1 MASESKEVMLEEVA
15 AAAPPPVVIAR
26 KGPPRFAKPVGVK
39 ISRGPL
45 PSDFEERLESLVPA
59 IAEPDG
65 VERVVDRT
73 GKPSRTER
81 KETSM
86 FETAE
91 AQMEAERRQKE
102 AGEAGVVVAKPLM
115 ALPESLQQL
124 GDHVH
129 EAEQHDK
136 SSIRPPYYKLPT
148 RRDFKQFVVQV
159 FKDYRLPEPSEII
172 DPDACKKAT
181 DMTSKDV
188 KTFNYQSFVR
198 DFMQKASPYRG
209 ILVYHGLGSGKTC
222 TSIASMETLF
232 VNNQRPVYIMTPAS
246 LSANYKDEITKCG
259 PYIFR
264 TDNHWVWVP
273 VPNPR
278 TESPER
284 KLLESVGIPAS
295 LVIRNKGAWL
305 PDPKKVSNFVK
316 LSRDQQTQIKA
327 QIMAHID
334 NRFVFINYNGITKQV
349 FKDMIACKDLKQ
361 DPANPG
367 KTLLQRSF
375 DGATIVIDEVHNLI
389 RNINNSDLETIYK
402 DEPRDLATYIPK
414 MCAGGQSYRVSY
426 TLYRMLCNAVGA
438 KVIALSATPIIN
450 FPQEVA
456 ILANLLGGDIR
467 MAHIACAGM
476 DKKAELEAM
485 LSKHPEVEYA
495 KVSTNSAS
503 SSTIVDV
510 TPVPSGFR
518 KVQDPASGAFRG
530 YVRSTRLAG
539 VEGEIERERN
549 IEGWALRVAN
559 DIRKI
564 TAVQDKDIRVR
575 STNRLPDI
583 PKEFVDTFV
592 DTENLVVK
600 ESTKNVLMGR
610 LSGLISYYK
619 GGKREYMAEEI
630 NHTVMLDMSEN
641 QYAKYTVQRV
651 AEIKREKQQQKKTR
665 YDRMKENVNST
676 FKIFSRA
683 ACNFAFPDG
692 IDRPI
697 PADEETWGALLTG
710 EKQVTATAAESGA
723 EAVVDSEEGAVEEV
737 AQVADIARSP
747 TVTSYTE
754 ALTTV
759 VATMRARGSEFFS
772 KEQLV
777 NLSPKFQA
785 VIDRLDSCKGPA
797 LVYSNFKTLEGV
809 GLFGVALEVQKG
821 YKKLDIVKSGAKW
834 VLSPETLASGA
845 ATPRYIMYT
854 GDEDR
859 EKRNI
864 LLAIF
869 NGKWAKVPS
878 ELAESVRTKFG
889 AENNIAGTIAR
900 VIMITQSGAEGI
912 SLANVRQ
919 VHIMEPYW
927 NYVRLE
933 QVKGRAVR
941 ICSHMDLPPEE
952 RNVDIFTYIMKF
964 SDARIQSRTI
974 DETLE
979 RMDDG
984 KTTDQQIYEL
994 MTDKKKIADSILNV
1008 MQSSAVDC
1016 ELNKGENGSVSC
1028 YTFAGAASNKPIFH
1042 PILKDDLETSAAEIQ
1057 AVRR

>member
-1 MASESKEVMLEEVA
+1 MLEEEV
-15 AAAPPPVVIAR
+15 PPPR

-45 PSDFEERLESLVPA
+45 PTAFEESVVPE
-59 IAEPDG
+59 IRPG
-65 VERVVDRT
+65 VERPPVERIAGPRKPRQPGEPAEFEFMEPAAESKVPTAAPEDE
-73 GKPSRTER
+73 GKPV
-81 KETSM
+81 
-86 FETAE
+86 
-91 AQMEAERRQKE
+91 Q
-102 AGEAGVVVAKPLM
+102 
-115 ALPESLQQL
+115 ALPEPLQEL
-124 GDHVH
+124 SAHVH
-129 EAEQHDK
+129 EAEQQDK
-136 SSIRPPYYKLPT
+136 SQIRPPYYKLPT
-148 RRDFKQFVVQV
+148 RRDFKQFIIQV

-172 DPDACKKAT
+172 DPDACKKAGV
-181 DMTSKDV
+181 TSKDV

-264 TDNHWVWVP
+264 TENHWTWVP

-278 TESPER
+278 VQSAER
-284 KLLESVGIPAS
+284 KLLESVGIPAA

-305 PDPKKVSNFVK
+305 PDPKKVANFNK
-316 LSRDQQTQIKA
+316 LPREHQTQIKD
-327 QIMAHID
+327 QIKAHID
-334 NRFVFINYNGITKQV
+334 TRFTFINYNGITKQA
-349 FKDMIACKDLKQ
+349 FRDLFACKGAD
-361 DPANPG
+361 DGRRA
-367 KTLLQRSF
+367 F

-389 RNINNSDLETIYK
+389 RNINNADLETTYK
-402 DEPRDLATYIPK
+402 DEPRDLATYVPK

-438 KVIALSATPIIN
+438 KVVALSATPIIN

-456 ILANLLGGDIR
+456 ILANMLGGDIR
-467 MAHIACAGM
+467 MAQIPCPGL

-485 LSKHPEVEYA
+485 LNKHPEVEYV
-495 KVSTNSAS
+495 KVSTNTAS
-503 SSTIVDV
+503 NSTIVEV

-539 VEGEIERERN
+539 VDGEIERERN
-549 IEGWALRVAN
+549 IEGWALRVAA

-564 TAVQDKDIRVR
+564 VAAVQDKDIRVR
-575 STNRLPDI
+575 SVTRLPDI
-583 PKEFVDTFV
+583 PKEFVDTFI

-600 ESTKNVLMGR
+600 EDRKNVLMGR

-641 QYAKYTVQRV
+641 QYAKYTVQRIE
-651 AEIKREKQQQKKTR
+651 EIRREKQQQKKTR
-665 YDRMKENVNST
+665 YDRIKETVNST

-683 ACNFAFPDG
+683 CCNFAFPDG
-692 IDRPI
+692 IDRPV
-697 PADEETWGALLTG
+697 PSDEETWGALLTG
-710 EKQVTATAAESGA
+710 EKPVTAAAAESGA
-723 EAVVDSEEGAVEEV
+723 EAVVDSEDGPVEEV
-737 AQVADIARSP
+737 AQVADIAKSP
-747 TVTSYTE
+747 TVKSYTD
-754 ALTTV
+754 ALTAV
-759 VATMRARGSEFFS
+759 VATMRARGGEFFS
-772 KEQLV
+772 KENLV

-785 VIDRLDSCKGPA
+785 IIDRLDTTAGPA

-809 GLFGVALEVQKG
+809 GLFGVALEIQKG
-821 YKKLDIVKSGAKW
+821 YAKLDIQKSGTKW
-834 VLSPETLASGA
+834 VLSPETLASGPD
-845 ATPRYIMYT
+845 TPRYITYT

-878 ELAESVRTKFG
+878 ELAESVRAGFA
-889 AENNIAGTIAR
+889 AENNIQGKIAR

-964 SDARIQSRTI
+964 SDERIKSRTI

-979 RMDDG
+979 RMDGG
-984 KTTDQQIYEL
+984 KTTDEQIYEL

-1008 MQSSAVDC
+1008 MQASAVDC
-1016 ELNKGENGSVSC
+1016 ELNKSENGSVSC
-1028 YTFAGAASNKPIFH
+1028 YTFAGAVSNKPIFH
-1042 PILKDDLETSAAEIQ
+1042 PILKDDLDTSAAEIQ
-1057 AVRR
+1057 AIRR

>member
-1 MASESKEVMLEEVA
+1 MESKEVMLEEEAPAMVA
-15 AAAPPPVVIAR
+15 AAAPPR

-39 ISRGPL
+39 IMRGPL
-45 PSDFEERLESLVPA
+45 PPDLEESVVPEIQPGQA
-59 IAEPDG
+59 
-65 VERVVDRT
+65 ERVYDRT
-73 GKPSRTER
+73 GKPAPR
-81 KETSM
+81 KPRQPGEASVFDTL
-86 FETAE
+86 EDGAE
-91 AQMEAERRQKE
+91 AKTEQEGPAPP
-102 AGEAGVVVAKPLM
+102 ADKPVR
-115 ALPESLQQL
+115 ALPESLQEL
-124 GDHVH
+124 SEHVH

-136 SSIRPPYYKLPT
+136 SLIRPPYYKLPT
-148 RRDFKQFVVQV
+148 RRDFKQFIIQV

-172 DPDACKKAT
+172 DPDACKKAGV
-181 DMTSKDV
+181 TSKEV

-264 TDNHWVWVP
+264 TENHWTWVP

-278 TESPER
+278 EPTAER
-284 KLLESVGIPAS
+284 KLLESVGIPAG
-295 LVIRNKGAWL
+295 LVVRNKGAWL
-305 PDPKKVSNFVK
+305 PDPKKVANFSK
-316 LSRDQQTQIKA
+316 LPREHQTQIKE
-327 QIMAHID
+327 QIKAHVD
-334 NRFVFINYNGITKQV
+334 ARFVFINYNGITKQA
-349 FKDMIACKDLKQ
+349 FRDLFACKNTDGRR
-361 DPANPG
+361 A
-367 KTLLQRSF
+367 F

-389 RNINNSDLETIYK
+389 RNINNSDLETTYK

-426 TLYRMLCNAVGA
+426 TLYRMLCNAVGS
-438 KVIALSATPIIN
+438 KIVALSATPIIN

-456 ILANLLGGDIR
+456 ILANMLGGDIR
-467 MAHIACAGM
+467 MANIACAGM
-476 DKKAELEAM
+476 DKKADLEAM
-485 LSKHPEVEYA
+485 LNKHPEVEYA
-495 KVSTNSAS
+495 KVSANTAS
-503 SSTIVDV
+503 NSTIVDV

-539 VEGEIERERN
+539 AEGEIERERN
-549 IEGWALRVAN
+549 VEGWALRVAA

-564 TAVQDKDIRVR
+564 TPVQDKDIRVR
-575 STNRLPDI
+575 SVTRLPDI
-583 PKEFVDTFV
+583 PKEFVETFI

-641 QYAKYTVQRV
+641 QYAKYTVQRIE
-651 AEIKREKQQQKKTR
+651 EIRREKQQQKKTR
-665 YDRMKENVNST
+665 YDRIKETVNST

-692 IDRPI
+692 IDRPV

-737 AQVADIARSP
+737 AQVADVAKSP
-747 TVTSYTE
+747 TVKSYTD
-754 ALTTV
+754 ALIAV
-759 VATMRARGSEFFS
+759 VATMRARGGEFFS
-772 KEQLV
+772 KENLV

-785 VIDRLDSCKGPA
+785 VIDRLEDCKGPA

-821 YKKLDIVKSGAKW
+821 YAKLDIQKSGTKW
-834 VLSPETLASGA
+834 VLSPETLASGPD
-845 ATPRYIMYT
+845 TPRYITYT

-889 AENNIAGTIAR
+889 AENNIAGKIAR

-984 KTTDQQIYEL
+984 KTTDQQIFEL